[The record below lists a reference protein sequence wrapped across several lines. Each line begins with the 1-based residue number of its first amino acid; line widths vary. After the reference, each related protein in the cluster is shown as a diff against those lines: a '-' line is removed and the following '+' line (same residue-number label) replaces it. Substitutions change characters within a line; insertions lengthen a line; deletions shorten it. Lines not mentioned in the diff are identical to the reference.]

1 MTSPY
6 VRPDQASFA
15 ELERILR
22 HVTEE
27 LSGWRRRG
35 LAAEGELQGLKGHE
49 GMVPGQELL
58 GFRARIL
65 DLERENVELCSRV
78 ERAREMV
85 TRLQER
91 LIFLEEDVDVGA
103 RR

>member
-1 MTSPY
+1 LTSPS
-6 VRPDQASFA
+6 VPPDVQAFG
-15 ELERILR
+15 ELERLLR

-27 LSGWRRRG
+27 LAGWRRRC
-35 LAAEGELQGLKGHE
+35 LAAESELQGLKGQE
-49 GMVPGQELL
+49 GMVPGQEML
-58 GFRARIL
+58 GFRARVL
-65 DLERENVELCSRV
+65 DLERENVELRSRV

-91 LIFLEEDVDVGA
+91 LVFLDADADAGA

>member
-1 MTSPY
+1 MTSSY
-6 VRPDQASFA
+6 DRPDQVSLT
-15 ELERILR
+15 ELERVLR
-22 HVTEE
+22 LVSEE
-27 LSGWRRRG
+27 LAAWRRRG
-35 LAAEGELQGLKGHE
+35 LAAEGELQSLKAQE

-65 DLERENVELCSRV
+65 DLERENVELRSRV

-91 LIFLEEDVDVGA
+91 LVFLEEDVDAGA

>member
-1 MTSPY
+1 LTSPY
-6 VRPDQASFA
+6 VRPDLQAFG
-15 ELERILR
+15 ELERLLR

-27 LSGWRRRG
+27 LSSWRRRS
-35 LAAEGELQGLKGHE
+35 LAAETELQGLKAHE
-49 GMVPGQELL
+49 GMVPGQEML
-58 GFRARIL
+58 GYRARLL
-65 DLERENVELCSRV
+65 DLERENVELRSRV

-91 LIFLEEDVDVGA
+91 LVFLEEDADTGA

>member
-1 MTSPY
+1 LTSSY
-6 VRPDQASFA
+6 VRPDQAA
-15 ELERILR
+15 LGELERILR

-27 LSGWRRRG
+27 LAGWRRRG
-35 LAAEGELQGLKGHE
+35 LAAENELQGLKAHE

-65 DLERENVELCSRV
+65 DLERENVELRSRV

-91 LIFLEEDVDVGA
+91 LVFLEEDADAGA

>member
-1 MTSPY
+1 
-6 VRPDQASFA
+6 
-15 ELERILR
+15 
-22 HVTEE
+22 
-27 LSGWRRRG
+27 
-35 LAAEGELQGLKGHE
+35 
-49 GMVPGQELL
+49 MVPGQELL

-65 DLERENVELCSRV
+65 DLERENVELRSRV

-91 LIFLEEDVDVGA
+91 LVFLEEDADAGA